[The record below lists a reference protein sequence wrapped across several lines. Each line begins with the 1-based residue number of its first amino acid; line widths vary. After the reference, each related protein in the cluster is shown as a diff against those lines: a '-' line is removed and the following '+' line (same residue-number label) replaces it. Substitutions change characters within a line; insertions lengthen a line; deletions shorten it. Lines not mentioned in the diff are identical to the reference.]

1 MRGSQGLSGQ
11 VAKFNLQVPDQV
23 RDIVSGGWFLKN
35 RMTPGVVLCHPQAQA
50 HRDKCTSHMRTNKHD
65 RKHEATTK
73 EFL

>member
-23 RDIVSGGWFLKN
+23 RDIVSGGWFPRN

-50 HRDKCTSHMRTNKHD
+50 HRQVYPHMRTNRHD

-73 EFL
+73 EFP